1 MGGTKPSSARGT
13 RSLAP
18 FGAKSEE
25 LGAQCCLCSND
36 FGYARDPD
44 ERRRGSVDGMLS
56 WVVSK
61 CVTSF
66 PPGIMLTPS
75 SDIFWDALR
84 LR

>member
-25 LGAQCCLCSND
+25 LGAQCRLCSND
-36 FGYARDPD
+36 FGDARDPD
-44 ERRRGSVDGMLS
+44 ERRRVSVDGTLPL
-56 WVVSK
+56 VVSK

-66 PPGIMLTPS
+66 LPGIAYCVDP
-75 SDIFWDALR
+75 IK
-84 LR
+84 